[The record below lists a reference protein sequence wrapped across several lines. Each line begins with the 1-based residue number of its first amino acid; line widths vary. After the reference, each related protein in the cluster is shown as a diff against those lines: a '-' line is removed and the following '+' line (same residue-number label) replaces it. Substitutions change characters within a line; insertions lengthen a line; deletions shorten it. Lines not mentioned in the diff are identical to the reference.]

1 MRNLSADTKDALAR
15 NLPAEAHCREALLAG
30 LVLYGTRSIGKR
42 AYFVT
47 HRNAVARLLLKLSPR
62 EARFARSSGSFDRL
76 RMTPDKLRMTP
87 DKLRMTPDKLRMTP
101 DKLRTTKGAQRIAI
115 PVEAERAR
123 KPVRKCDRVMEARAA
138 FLTCGSV
145 SAGSQ
150 GYHLEFVPP
159 DRERAERLDW
169 ILRAVAGPP
178 KKMSR
183 SERATIYY
191 KDFEAIVEF
200 FGVIGAHN
208 TVLELEGIHA
218 LKETKNRIHRLVNT
232 EAANL
237 ERVAGAAAAQREII
251 DYVSSAHGL
260 RHLSAALREIA
271 ELRINYPDESL
282 AELGRRC
289 SPPISKPAASGRLN
303 ALARLA
309 RRLRGE
315 SASR

>member
-15 NLPAEAHCREALLAG
+15 DFPAEAHCREALLAG

-62 EARFARSSGSFDRL
+62 DARFARSSALRLARSGALL
-76 RMTPDKLRMTP
+76 RMTK
-87 DKLRMTPDKLRMTP
+87 
-101 DKLRTTKGAQRIAI
+101 KGRIAI
-115 PVEAERAR
+115 PVEPERAR
-123 KPVRKCDRVMEARAA
+123 KSVRRCDRVMEARAA
-138 FLTCGSV
+138 FLTVGSV

-159 DRERAERLDW
+159 DRERAERLEW
-169 ILRAVAGPP
+169 ILRAVAGAP
-178 KKMSR
+178 KKMR
-183 SERATIYY
+183 RNGHVTLYY

-200 FGVIGAHN
+200 FGITGAHH

-237 ERVAGAAAAQREII
+237 ERVAGAAAAQRETIE
-251 DYVSSAHGL
+251 YVSSAHGL

-271 ELRINYPDESL
+271 ELRLNYPDESL

-289 SPPISKPAASGRLN
+289 NPPISKPAASGRLN

-315 SASR
+315 SAAR

>member
-15 NLPAEAHCREALLAG
+15 DFPTEAHCREALLAG
-30 LVLYGTRSIGKR
+30 LVLYGARSIGKR
-42 AYFVT
+42 TYFVT

-62 EARFARSSGSFDRL
+62 EARFARSSDLRPARSGALL
-76 RMTPDKLRMTP
+76 RMT
-87 DKLRMTPDKLRMTP
+87 
-101 DKLRTTKGAQRIAI
+101 KGTQRIAI
-115 PVEAERAR
+115 PVEPERAR

-159 DRERAERLDW
+159 DRERAERLEW
-169 ILRAVAGPP
+169 ILRAVAAPP
-178 KKMSR
+178 KDMSR
-183 SERATIYY
+183 SKRAMLYY

-315 SASR
+315 SASK

>member
-15 NLPAEAHCREALLAG
+15 NVPAEPHCREALLAG
-30 LVLYGTRSIGKR
+30 LVLYGTRTIGKK

-62 EARFARSSGSFDRL
+62 DARFARSSA
-76 RMTPDKLRMTP
+76 K
-87 DKLRMTPDKLRMTP
+87 
-101 DKLRTTKGAQRIAI
+101 RIAI
-115 PVEAERAR
+115 PVEPERAR
-123 KPVRKCDRVMEARAA
+123 KPVRRCDRLMEARAA

-159 DRERAERLDW
+159 DRERAERLEW

-178 KKMSR
+178 KNMRR
-183 SERATIYY
+183 SGRATLYY

-200 FGVIGAHN
+200 FGVTGAHN

-271 ELRINYPDESL
+271 ELRLNYPDESL
-282 AELGRRC
+282 AELGRHC
-289 SPPISKPAASGRLN
+289 NPPISKPAAASRLN

-315 SASR
+315 SATR

>member
-15 NLPAEAHCREALLAG
+15 NLPPEAHCREALLAG
-30 LVLYGTRSIGKR
+30 LVLYGARKIRKGT
-42 AYFVT
+42 YFVT

-62 EARFARSSGSFDRL
+62 DARLARPAGH
-76 RMTPDKLRMTP
+76 
-87 DKLRMTPDKLRMTP
+87 
-101 DKLRTTKGAQRIAI
+101 RIAI
-115 PVEAERAR
+115 PVQPERAR

-150 GYHLEFVPP
+150 GYHLELVPP
-159 DRERAERLDW
+159 DGERAERLEW
-169 ILRAVAGPP
+169 ILRAVAEPP
-178 KKMSR
+178 KNMSR
-183 SERATIYY
+183 AGRATLYY

-208 TVLELEGIHA
+208 TVLELENIHA

-251 DYVSSAHGL
+251 DYVSSAYGL
-260 RHLSAALREIA
+260 RHLTAALREIA

-282 AELGRRC
+282 AELGNRC
-289 SPPISKPAASGRLN
+289 SPPISKPAAGSRLN

>member
-15 NLPAEAHCREALLAG
+15 NLPPEAHCREALLAG
-30 LVLYGTRSIGKR
+30 LVLYGARSIGKR
-42 AYFVT
+42 TYFVT
-47 HRNAVARLLLKLSPR
+47 HRNALARLFQRLVPR
-62 EARFARSSGSFDRL
+62 QARGWFDRL
-76 RMTPDKLRMTP
+76 TMTR
-87 DKLRMTPDKLRMTP
+87 
-101 DKLRTTKGAQRIAI
+101 KGRIAI
-115 PVEAERAR
+115 PVEPERAR

-159 DRERAERLDW
+159 DRERAERLEW
-169 ILRAVAGPP
+169 ILRAVAEPP

-183 SERATIYY
+183 SGRAMLYY

-200 FGVIGAHN
+200 FGVTGAHN

-260 RHLSAALREIA
+260 RHLTAALREIA

>member
-15 NLPAEAHCREALLAG
+15 NFPAEAHCREALLAG

-42 AYFVT
+42 TYFVT
-47 HRNAVARLLLKLSPR
+47 HRNAVARLFVKLSPR
-62 EARFARSSGSFDRL
+62 DARFARSSGSFD
-76 RMTPDKLRMTP
+76 KLRMTQ
-87 DKLRMTPDKLRMTP
+87 R
-101 DKLRTTKGAQRIAI
+101 GAQRIAI
-115 PVEAERAR
+115 PVEPERAL

-145 SAGSQ
+145 SAGAQ

-159 DRERAERLDW
+159 DRERAGRLEW

-178 KKMSR
+178 KNMQR
-183 SERATIYY
+183 GGRAMLYY

-200 FGVIGAHN
+200 FGVTGAHN

-260 RHLSAALREIA
+260 RRLTAALREIA

-289 SPPISKPAASGRLN
+289 NPPISKPAAGSRLN

-315 SASR
+315 SPAR